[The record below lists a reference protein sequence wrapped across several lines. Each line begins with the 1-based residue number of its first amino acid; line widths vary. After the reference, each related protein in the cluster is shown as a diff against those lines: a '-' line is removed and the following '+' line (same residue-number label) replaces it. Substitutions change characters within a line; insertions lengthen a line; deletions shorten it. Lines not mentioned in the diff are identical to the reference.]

1 MVVLLLF
8 WIAEWRSILLVELPV
23 SHYAK
28 LLDRDCEF
36 LEEEGKGTFAV
47 IVCCLVT
54 SQNSKSSKV
63 LGCVDPC

>member
-1 MVVLLLF
+1 MIVLLLF

-36 LEEEGKGTFAV
+36 PEEEGKE
-47 IVCCLVT
+47 CL
-54 SQNSKSSKV
+54 Q
-63 LGCVDPC
+63 